1 MGLILIPGGAD
12 EPEAQAA
19 APEPEAEREPEPMP
33 DRNGYMIPV
42 LTMVC
47 PRCHAQAAMEVRPMA
62 LFLRNDGVLVADV
75 KDESEIQGQAF
86 VVGMPSPQ
94 AKCPNCG
101 SGGIIV
107 PSGGLP
113 PNLKI

>member
-1 MGLILIPGGAD
+1 MSGLILIPGGAD
-12 EPEAQAA
+12 TEKPAT
-19 APEPEAEREPEPMP
+19 APEPEPEPMP
-33 DRNGYMIPV
+33 DRNGFMMPV

-47 PRCHAQAAMEVRPMA
+47 PRCHAHAAMEVRPMA

-86 VVGMPSPQ
+86 VVGMPQPQ

-101 SGGIIV
+101 SGGIIM
-107 PSGGLP
+107 PNGNLP
-113 PNLKI
+113 PNLKL